1 MVNFSQLLRQ
11 PFAQISRYSAQMSG
25 KKQVPGLVE
34 SLRLAAVARRFY
46 EQGASKLEI
55 ADEFGISR
63 FKVARMLDTARETGI
78 VKVEFQVPAPVD
90 LALSEDIRSAYRLD
104 RVLVLERAPER
115 EPREI
120 VRRKIGL
127 LAARL
132 LTEII
137 TPGDVLGL
145 SWARSVNAMT
155 DAIRSLPKCPVVQL
169 CGVQAGM
176 DMRDR
181 SVETVSRVASV
192 SGGQAYPI
200 FGPLVLPDR
209 RTTETL
215 RRQPGI
221 AETFGQFKNLTKAV
235 VSIGAWKPEESTVYD
250 ALDEAERNSI
260 AKRGAKAEVSAR
272 LFDADGTPMSTG
284 LAHHVLAISAE
295 ELLAVPEVIALGY
308 TEPKAEAIDAVL
320 RSGMVSTL
328 ITDTAAAIP
337 LLGLAA
343 ARPIS

>member
-1 MVNFSQLLRQ
+1 
-11 PFAQISRYSAQMSG
+11 MSG
-25 KKQVPGLVE
+25 KKQNPGLVE

-63 FKVARMLDTARETGI
+63 FKVARMLDTARESGI
-78 VKVEFQVPAPVD
+78 VRVGFHLPSPVD
-90 LALSEDIRSAYRLD
+90 LVLSEEIRAAYRLD
-104 RVLVLERAPER
+104 RVLVLERAPEPESR
-115 EPREI
+115 E
-120 VRRKIGL
+120 VARRKIGTLAAQL
-127 LAARL
+127 LA
-132 LTEII
+132 EIV

-155 DAIRSLPKCPVVQL
+155 DAIQSLPKCPVVQL

-181 SVETVSRVASV
+181 SVETVGRVASV

-235 VSIGAWKPEESTVYD
+235 VSIGAWKPEESTVFD
-250 ALDEAERNSI
+250 ALDETERGAI

-328 ITDTAAAIP
+328 ITDAAAAVP
-337 LLGLAA
+337 LLKLAE
-343 ARPIS
+343 ARPHSLT